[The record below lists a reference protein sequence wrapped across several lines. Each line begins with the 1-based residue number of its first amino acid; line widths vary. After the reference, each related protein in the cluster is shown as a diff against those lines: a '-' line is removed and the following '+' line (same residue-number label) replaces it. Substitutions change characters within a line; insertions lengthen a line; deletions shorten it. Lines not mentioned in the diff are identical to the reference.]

1 MKKGENKKKKEM
13 LKVFM
18 HFNRPKAR
26 KSAYAKASADKGGR
40 KMNKIIGLV
49 GLVGLVI
56 FIFCAVPV
64 FAGTEEE
71 NFGTLS
77 GASYDD
83 GKYRRVVEFREGS
96 ELRGEEADF
105 FRDAFS
111 KIKEKLPE
119 KSYFE
124 IVRFP
129 EVSRYHVKFSNGHTY
144 VAIGS
149 GDTVR
154 AAFNDLVS
162 KISR

>member
-1 MKKGENKKKKEM
+1 MKKIFGLMM
-13 LKVFM
+13 LV
-18 HFNRPKAR
+18 
-26 KSAYAKASADKGGR
+26 
-40 KMNKIIGLV
+40 L
-49 GLVGLVI
+49 
-56 FIFCAVPV
+56 IFCSIPV
-64 FAGTEEE
+64 FVGTAEVIAQ
-71 NFGTLS
+71 NDTDALS

-96 ELRGEEADF
+96 ELRGEEADI
-105 FRDAFS
+105 FREAFS
-111 KIKEKLPE
+111 KIKERLPE

-149 GDTVR
+149 GGTIQ

-162 KISR
+162 KLSR